1 MPGKE
6 WDKVPQVSGSQEEQE
21 EQQRQLQQRQLTV
34 LHELSNVLVKQVQE
48 FLAHTDINRYGNE
61 LAEATAHKISCL
73 ASLAKGLTA
82 RLHAEH
88 TSLFQHAAIAVVSAC
103 HSFGAYAV
111 VRAKTVIFLH
121 RMVAML
127 GSGVLDLLGHM
138 YPALLQYSDSTDT
151 DHVVQVLNQATVEFQ
166 SQCGALTD
174 AVFGLTC
181 DKYDELLQRFEA
193 AQMENRWI
201 AEQSSNATLA
211 GLGIANNNN
220 QDAVTEAPHI
230 DLERASLQRQYI
242 AFLSH
247 ICTQGCEVILLSPA
261 NQHRLEGMLA
271 HFLRAIRGEGVAVAL
286 PNAYSNANVA
296 SAASSKASEVPRIS
310 VQAGLVMRKS
320 AIASLL
326 GLCKAWEPA
335 ALQDAQRANNL
346 PPQIVHAFRNFM
358 FEQALPLCLG
368 GIATGYTVEGGS
380 RPPAEV
386 SLNSSARERMPTFSS
401 SGSNGNGIDN
411 NSEGESVP
419 GLRLNLADAQ
429 TQNIV
434 LEVGCVLHQVILAY
448 GKEDV
453 ISYLQQALPVF
464 GWGHSSIQALL
475 SLIMEPSPSGT
486 GTGSLIQIVP
496 FKESFKKIFRTCRQ

>member
-1 MPGKE
+1 VPSKE
-6 WDKVPQVSGSQEEQE
+6 WDKAPQVTGSQEEQE
-21 EQQRQLQQRQLTV
+21 EQQRQLQQRQLSI
-34 LHELSNVLVKQVQE
+34 LHELSNVLVKQVRE
-48 FLAHTDINRYGNE
+48 FAAHTDIDHYGNE

-73 ASLAKGLTA
+73 ASLAKGLTS

-88 TSLFQHAAIAVVSAC
+88 TSLFEHAAIAVVSAC
-103 HSFGAYAV
+103 HSFGTYGV
-111 VRAKTVIFLH
+111 VRAKTSVFLH

-138 YPALLQYSDSTDT
+138 YPALLQYSDNADT
-151 DHVVQVLNQATVEFQ
+151 DHVVQVLLQAMVEFQ
-166 SQCGALTD
+166 SQCGPLAD

-181 DKYDELLQRFEA
+181 DKYEELLQRFEA

-211 GLGIANNNN
+211 GLGLTNGANRE
-220 QDAVTEAPHI
+220 AITEAPHI

-242 AFLSH
+242 VFLSH
-247 ICTQGCEVILLSPA
+247 VCTQGCEAILLSPA
-261 NQHRLEGMLA
+261 NQHRLEGVLA
-271 HFLRAIRGEGVAVAL
+271 HFLRAIRGEGVAVAVAL
-286 PNAYSNANVA
+286 PNAHSNANAA
-296 SAASSKASEVPRIS
+296 SASTRKVSEVPRIS
-310 VQAGLVMRKS
+310 VQAGLAMRKS
-320 AIASLL
+320 AIFSLV

-335 ALQDAQRANNL
+335 ALQDSQRMNSL
-346 PPQIVHAFRNFM
+346 PPQLVHAFRNFM

-380 RPPAEV
+380 RAPAEV
-386 SLNSSARERMPTFSS
+386 SLNSSARENMPTLT
-401 SGSNGNGIDN
+401 NGHNHQGDI
-411 NSEGESVP
+411 P

-434 LEVGCVLHQVILAY
+434 LEVACLVYQVILAY

-453 ISYLQQALPVF
+453 TGYLRQALPVF
-464 GWGHSSIQALL
+464 GWGHSSMHALQ
-475 SLIMEPSPSGT
+475 SLIMEAGTSGA
-486 GTGSLIQIVP
+486 GSLIQIIP